1 MYSDLGCFKLLISCI
16 FSLTGSSSIAV
27 LCWSFQLWT
36 PSLCVSPFSPAL
48 SPRCS
53 SDHCCVICM
62 TSVILLTFFSPSMT
76 VCSLP
81 LCLLSHVF
89 TLSHCSREGR
99 GPDFLMFTQM
109 SLISGTMLNEQNV
122 ITCCMYSSEYNSSLA
137 LSPFFSVSVSL
148 LQYIAMKSFQW
159 MPFSSRLLFF
169 FKIYLFTF
177 QSHHYGGLFTSYRKI
192 EMNLDLFC
200 FKLPF
205 DAALRTTL
213 FFKPTLHRLQNE
225 ERLLGMVG
233 WCRGCP

>member
-1 MYSDLGCFKLLISCI
+1 MYSDLGCFKLLISYI

-137 LSPFFSVSVSL
+137 LSPFFCLCVFATVHCYEKLSVNAFF
-148 LQYIAMKSFQW
+148 LQAAVF
-159 MPFSSRLLFF
+159 
-169 FKIYLFTF
+169 IYLFIYFSVTPLWWLVYF
-177 QSHHYGGLFTSYRKI
+177 I
-192 EMNLDLFC
+192 
-200 FKLPF
+200 
-205 DAALRTTL
+205 
-213 FFKPTLHRLQNE
+213 
-225 ERLLGMVG
+225 
-233 WCRGCP
+233 

>member
-137 LSPFFSVSVSL
+137 LSPFFLSL
-148 LQYIAMKSFQW
+148 CLCYSTLLWKA
-159 MPFSSRLLFF
+159 FSECLFPPGCCF